1 LEVLKRVGISTAG
14 LFVVLT
20 LADVCS
26 ATGYDS
32 VALQAAEVLGA
43 AGPVADKTMELYVG
57 SVKTLK
63 LGTVTRLAVGNDSVV
78 SASVLD
84 SGEVL
89 IIPKAEGL
97 TDLQVWSNGNHPSV
111 FRIRVDAVPQDD
123 RVATVKAVMTSFPD
137 VNVRDANGTI
147 VLSGFVAPDE
157 FGRFGEMVGKLDKT
171 VSTVRPRPVSG
182 LHPLVEFDVRIVE
195 INKKYERNLGIRWDT
210 LSPGPA
216 FGTVSTLIPNSH
228 FGVVSAGTQNVNTS
242 DLKDMLGSIG
252 PGNGGIN
259 SYLGMT
265 SIIGSQLNLLQENGA
280 ARVLAEPRLST
291 LSGETAK
298 FLAGGQLPVAVLN
311 EFGQPVVEYKDYG
324 IKLEISP
331 TVDAQN
337 NIRST
342 IKAEVSSIDKGTVV
356 NGVPGLLD
364 RSTESTINSR
374 PGDTIA
380 ISGLVN
386 VTDSRTLDKM
396 PYLGSIPILGA
407 LFKSK
412 DFQEQRTDL
421 VMLVTPR
428 LQSAN
433 EPVPASIQTNV
444 DQLHRVLGG
453 SSKIDSKL
461 IE

>member
-1 LEVLKRVGISTAG
+1 MLGT
-14 LFVVLT
+14 LT
-20 LADVCS
+20 LGTVCAAVPNGS
-26 ATGYDS
+26 AI
-32 VALQAAEVLGA
+32 VLQAAEMLGA
-43 AGPVADKTMELYVG
+43 AGPVADSTLNLYVG

-63 LGTVTRLAVGNDSVV
+63 LGNVKRLAVGNDAVV

-89 IIPKAEGL
+89 VIPKAEGL
-97 TDLQVWSNGNHPSV
+97 TDVQVWSDSGRPRV
-111 FRIRVDAVPQDD
+111 FRIRVTAVPTDD
-123 RVATVKAVMTSFPD
+123 RVQTIKTVMASFPD
-137 VNVRDANGTI
+137 VSVRESNGTI

-157 FGRFGEMVGKLDKT
+157 FARFGQMVGSFDKV

-195 INKKYERNLGIRWDT
+195 ISKKYERNLGIRWDT
-210 LSPGPA
+210 LSPGPS
-216 FGTVSTLIPNSH
+216 FGTVTTVIPNNH
-228 FGVVSAGTQNVNTS
+228 FGVVGTSTQNVQKS
-242 DLKDMLGSIG
+242 DLQDMLGSVSSG
-252 PGNGGIN
+252 AAGMN
-259 SYLGMT
+259 SYLGWT

-298 FLAGGQLPVAVLN
+298 FLAGGQLPVAILN
-311 EFGQPVVEYKDYG
+311 EFGQPVVDYKDYG

-331 TVDAQN
+331 TVDEQN
-337 NIRST
+337 NIRSS
-342 IKAEVSSIDKGTVV
+342 IKTEVSSIDNGTVV

-364 RSTESTINSR
+364 RSTESVINSR

-386 VTDSRTLDKM
+386 VTDSRVLDKM
-396 PYLGSIPILGA
+396 PFLGSVPILGA

-412 DFQEQRTDL
+412 DFQQQRTDL

-433 EPVPASIQTNV
+433 EPVATDVQSNIEQM
-444 DQLHRVLGG
+444 HRVFGG